1 MKDENRIGELYRD
14 YLKRETARPELA
26 REKKE
31 FIARHFEEQPVAALR
46 PAAFAPALSLVLLMA
61 ALIFLQR
68 SALQTKMLE
77 TRPEA
82 AYTFTEP
89 VVPFP
94 PSAMT
99 ATPPSQIPSVVVK
112 RISSRVGSTLVYQK
126 PYQETPITII
136 WVFVPK

>member
-82 AYTFTEP
+82 TYTFTES

-94 PSAMT
+94 PSQM
-99 ATPPSQIPSVVVK
+99 PSVVVK